1 MPARRLLDVRV
12 LPFLVLEEL
21 YGEAAPS
28 VDREPE
34 AKQVR
39 CRSLDTQPES
49 VGDLFRLTVQ

>member
-1 MPARRLLDVRV
+1 VRV

-21 YGEAAPS
+21 CGEAAPS
-28 VDREPE
+28 VDKEPE

-39 CRSLDTQPES
+39 CRSLDTQPEG